1 MVLSERDGQLFYQL
15 WFPLLDFVN
24 QRYGINKKLKNIT
37 NARYLN
43 PTEVKEVADF
53 LWSHTGEIDDYLE
66 KCASEIPEEHKQ
78 IIASWKNCLTG
89 KFIMER
95 HLKKGSIFI
104 SGETEN
110 VYQVQGIIS
119 SLEELFSDIPLPIL
133 MEATLIPFRDVI
145 ISDGLVAAY
154 PIAIGRNMAKQF
166 KDIYMDAKNNKEII
180 RSLKENQMEAFAKK
194 TKKVTISWLTF
205 QKLQSRCYENLIES
219 EGDDSYWLQAFDLM
233 KDLVLEERKKN
244 PNYAPCLELLDD
256 VTDYEY
262 DIQGWV
268 EDCLDE
274 IDMSG
279 DFETVLKMCEDLLTI
294 FAWPGYT
301 GSNIKFRKVATLGV
315 LGRKDEVQEYSKNW
329 LQEEPQ
335 NIMAATAGV
344 YVNMDARNWEEAEA
358 LVKRFIK
365 KDTKCTPENDSM
377 FVAAS
382 RLYQLMGKKREQ
394 KKVEKEIMKYE
405 ERLEQY
411 FMGGDFDEDDDY
423 DLDYFNEELPFD

>member
-1 MVLSERDGQLFYQL
+1 MVLSEYDGQLFYQL
-15 WFPLLDFVN
+15 WFPLSDFVN

-53 LWSHTGEIDDYLE
+53 LWSHT
-66 KCASEIPEEHKQ
+66 
-78 IIASWKNCLTG
+78 
-89 KFIMER
+89 
-95 HLKKGSIFI
+95 
-104 SGETEN
+104 GETEN

-166 KDIYMDAKNNKEII
+166 KDIYMDAKKNKEII
-180 RSLKENQMEAFAKK
+180 RSLKESQMEAFAKK

-262 DIQGWV
+262 DIPK
-268 EDCLDE
+268 
-274 IDMSG
+274 SSYSRS
-279 DFETVLKMCEDLLTI
+279 
-294 FAWPGYT
+294 AWT
-301 GSNIKFRKVATLGV
+301 QR
-315 LGRKDEVQEYSKNW
+315 
-329 LQEEPQ
+329 
-335 NIMAATAGV
+335 
-344 YVNMDARNWEEAEA
+344 
-358 LVKRFIK
+358 
-365 KDTKCTPENDSM
+365 
-377 FVAAS
+377 
-382 RLYQLMGKKREQ
+382 
-394 KKVEKEIMKYE
+394 
-405 ERLEQY
+405 
-411 FMGGDFDEDDDY
+411 
-423 DLDYFNEELPFD
+423 